1 MENLNFKMIFKGLLG
16 VMFLWSSSALATPS
30 VALYEEN
37 SSPKI
42 RIDADQNKLTA
53 FINNNSL
60 WVVSDGVDV
69 MDINIPTDLRKKYNI
84 QAGESLKVNGGNG
97 TRIEFSKMPSDIDIV
112 DLPNK
117 LNPISIIGLSEG
129 LILSGVNNTKTL
141 MATSNLTGESF
152 TVIPYASNSSQ
163 AQHNYIDDSKRLETL
178 AGYAFQSDNG
188 GALNALYRG
197 RQQFLAKDKAQLLEL
212 AKKAPQQN
220 TVLTTRRQLTAKTE
234 GDALEVS
241 PQKVAQIQNISE
253 VEKPASLNAVQTPS
267 ATMTSTSTLVTEVE
281 PFTDKPQKAA
291 RFEEALLNIQ
301 EATKRLQSIK
311 APLTQKDSS
320 ESQGFQND
328 LQKSDVDN
336 SDVDQ
341 FSSFFGNE
349 IAQKSDFSQK
359 GLVDDALD
367 EGVTSIEEVPSVE
380 SDDEATKLAMQVLG
394 RTDTFKQETK
404 NYSFDDVNDFDD
416 EAFKIPDLDP
426 NEPIFK
432 RYGDGSNEV
441 YLKYKSKLLDELA
454 LAPSQIKRQQ
464 YRLRLAKLYM
474 SYERPYEV
482 LMMMDNMPKDPDS
495 GEIIDT
501 AARILS
507 GASNVI
513 IGRPEEALELLKIES
528 ENFEDDRHVWL
539 AAVYELTDNDSKAL
553 ELYEEYIQVV
563 DDYPKHLIKELY
575 LSYGRLLLR
584 QERLSELKDLMKE
597 MNRKTGERVLP
608 PEGLLLL
615 ARAAVIERNDSL
627 AETLLSQVA
636 ASDNEEVSFIA
647 QYEFVS
653 FLLSRGDLGVNQA
666 IEHLENLRYLWR
678 GGYVEQEILKKLG
691 YMYINRGEQRKGLE
705 RLKYHNIYYPHTAN
719 QEQITELMMTAFSD
733 LYLDETAISKLD
745 PLALLGLYYDYRE
758 LTPPGKKGDRLIA
771 QIADRLRDIGLF
783 DRAIEVLE
791 RQLKYRVKDPVV
803 KAQMG
808 RNLAKIYYL
817 NNKFNESLNAL
828 VRTEVPNLDEGLVKS
843 RQYIEAENYIEL
855 GEFDKAQ
862 SILNTIDEVKSTK
875 LIAEIGWMKDEY
887 NKVVDA
893 YEKVYDNPENLPYE
907 WSEEDKLGFVRLAVA
922 YNNLGRL
929 RDLESLVKRYD
940 QNLGQDDN
948 IMEVA
953 QFLMKDRGSGIVS
966 PIEDAKSLWEK
977 LTNSLSVYHD
987 FADYYDK
994 LVQEREMDRRDKDI
1008 YNRRMRQI
1016 SAPPRY

>member
-1 MENLNFKMIFKGLLG
+1 MIFKGLLG